1 MPRYPRSFVAGY
13 AHHIV
18 QRGHDRKPIFA
29 TSEDYRFYLK
39 NLAEQKDLLDI
50 RIFAYCLMTNHVH
63 LVVQPERQGADVS
76 SLMRV
81 LAARH
86 TRYSNRLER
95 RTGTLWEGRFKCSLI
110 DTDRY
115 LLACCRYVDLNPVR
129 AGMVAVPEAYPWS
142 SYNVRAGN
150 CEVAGW
156 LDLDTPYLSLGRDP
170 AERQARYREFVS
182 ASVSASEL
190 QLIREAVQ
198 RNQLTG
204 GDPFAEQIA
213 RKVGRRIEAR
223 GPGRPRKEK

>member
-1 MPRYPRSFVAGY
+1 MPRYPRSFVVGY

-29 TSEDYRFYLK
+29 IADDYRFYLE
-39 NLAEQKDLLDI
+39 NLAEQKALLDI

-63 LVVQPERQGADVS
+63 LVAQPERQGSDLS
-76 SLMRV
+76 RLMRV

-95 RTGTLWEGRFKCSLI
+95 RTGTLWEGRFKSSLI
-110 DTDRY
+110 DTDQY

-142 SYNVRAGN
+142 SYNARAGN
-150 CEVAGW
+150 CQAAEW
-156 LDLDTPYLSLGRDP
+156 LDFDPPYTGLGRVA
-170 AERQARYREFVS
+170 AERQVRYRDFV
-182 ASVSASEL
+182 AEGVSASEL
-190 QLIREAVQ
+190 RLIRQAVQ

-204 GDPFAEQIA
+204 SDRFAELIA
-213 RKVGRRIEAR
+213 SKVGRRIEAR

>member
-29 TSEDYRFYLK
+29 VAGDYRFYLE
-39 NLAEQKDLLDI
+39 NLAEQKALLDI

-63 LVVQPERQGADVS
+63 LVAQPERQGSDLS
-76 SLMRV
+76 RLMRV

-95 RTGTLWEGRFKCSLI
+95 RTGTLWEGRFKSSLV
-110 DTDRY
+110 DTEQY
-115 LLACCRYVDLNPVR
+115 LLACCRYIDLNPVR
-129 AGMVAVPEAYPWS
+129 AGMVTVPEAYPWS
-142 SYNVRAGN
+142 SYNARAGKG
-150 CEVAGW
+150 EAAAW
-156 LDLDTPYLSLGRDP
+156 LDLDMPYLGLGRDME
-170 AERQARYREFVS
+170 ERQACYREFVS
-182 ASVSASEL
+182 AGVPASEL
-190 QLIREAVQ
+190 GLIRQAVQ

-204 GDPFAEQIA
+204 SDRFAELIA
-213 RKVGRRIEAR
+213 CKIGRRVEAR